1 MYVERVRERL
11 YSIVLHK
18 HTHGTTEPWN
28 SLLKTSP
35 KPIILKRALHLV
47 KSLPRHFI
55 HVYIDYN
62 DQKSNSVS
70 FFLEI
75 SVIVTSLRLFF
86 F

>member
-11 YSIVLHK
+11 YSVVLHQR
-18 HTHGTTEPWN
+18 THGTTEPWN
-28 SLLKTSP
+28 TLLKTSP
-35 KPIILKRALHLV
+35 KVLKRALHLV

-55 HVYIDYN
+55 NIYIDYN
-62 DQKSNSVS
+62 DQKNNSVS

-75 SVIVTSLRLFF
+75 SIIVTSLRLFF